1 MNKQCAIQH
10 SKRMVMHHVEN
21 KQNSCFV
28 YIFKP
33 KKYDIFHNN
42 LASSLK
48 EKCRKCSENKETYM
62 YGQGLGF
69 QEYEMKQAIWYLIVQ
84 RHVKKNY
91 TCIVFKLP
99 ELAISAG

>member
-1 MNKQCAIQH
+1 
-10 SKRMVMHHVEN
+10 MVMHHVEN
-21 KQNSCFV
+21 KPNSYFV

-33 KKYDIFHNN
+33 KNMISFPTILHHPW
-42 LASSLK
+42 K

-99 ELAISAG
+99 ELALSAG